1 MTITRTSKDAMKNSK
16 YVVLKDIP
24 LDRTG
29 SKKIQKGSEISV
41 THDCVFLNGGLLPP
55 DYQEDFRKLIMK
67 EERNGWKYLH
77 PDNPIV
83 GNSIVKGA

>member
-1 MTITRTSKDAMKNSK
+1 MKNSK

-24 LDRTG
+24 LNKEGT
-29 SKKIQKGSEISV
+29 KTIPKGSEISV
-41 THDCVFLNGGLLPP
+41 THDCVYFNGGLLPP
-55 DYQEDFRKLIMK
+55 DYQADFKTLITK
-67 EERNGWKYLH
+67 EERSGWKYLH